1 MNIFFKSIVLF
12 FLCLTVIS
20 CSKSDSSVA
29 PLRDYKVQ
37 RDTDMTNIEEF
48 MKSHYMTVVNNPG
61 GDDDQDVTFT
71 LIPTGGT
78 QVSIWDQTEY
88 PVQTRF
94 VNVPQGTDQEIV
106 TYKIYYLKLREGSGT
121 NSKSPC
127 NVDKVFAAY
136 HGEYIYKN
144 TDTSTTPETV
154 SYLSKL
160 FQEKKTPIDIDLFT
174 AIRGW
179 SEIFPQFKTGTY
191 SSNTDGTVSYFGFG
205 AGVLFIPSGLAYF
218 SSSTGGIPS
227 YSPLVFSFKLCEI
240 ERQDQ
245 DVDGIPSYLE
255 DFNTSTV
262 NEAGQVTIT
271 TDGPDG
277 YVNILKTGLVNPDD
291 TDGDE
296 KPDFYDIDDDG
307 DKTLTKNEIKNPAT
321 GIAFPFDQIPTCGG
335 TSILKKHRDPACF

>member
-12 FLCLTVIS
+12 FLCLTIIS

-29 PLRDYKVQ
+29 PLRDYKAQ

-48 MKSHYMTVVNNPG
+48 MKSHYMTVVDNPG
-61 GDDDQDVTFT
+61 GEDDQDVTFT

-78 QVSIWDQTEY
+78 QVSIWNQTDY

-94 VNVPQGTDQEIV
+94 VNVNQGDEEV
-106 TYKIYYLKLREGSGT
+106 TYKIYYLKLREGTGT

-136 HGEYIYKN
+136 RGEYIYKN
-144 TDTSTTPETV
+144 TDTSVNPSVV
-154 SYLSKL
+154 SYLSTQ
-160 FQEKKTPIDIDLFT
+160 FQEKKTPIAIDLFT
-174 AIRGW
+174 SIRGW

-191 SSNTDGTVSYFGFG
+191 SSNTDGTVSYMGFG
-205 AGVLFIPSGLAYF
+205 SGVLFIPSGLAYY
-218 SSSTGGIPS
+218 STSTGGIPS

-245 DVDGIPSYLE
+245 DSDGIPSYLE
-255 DFNTSTV
+255 DIGTSTV
-262 NEAGQVTIT
+262 DQFGVVTIT
-271 TDGPDG
+271 PDVPDG
-277 YVNILKTGLVNPDD
+277 YVKILTTGLVNPDD

-307 DKTLTKNEIKNPAT
+307 DQTLTKNEIKNPAT

-335 TSILKKHRDPACF
+335 TSTLKKHRDPSCF